1 MPHILDYDGGNHDEN
16 GELMPTA
23 YTFVEN
29 YPVSIDDKNPML
41 DKNLML
47 DKLNYLWIFSCI

>member
-1 MPHILDYDGGNHDEN
+1 VTTTTTTTTMPHILDYDGNHDDD

-29 YPVSIDDKNPML
+29 YPVSYDDKNPML
-41 DKNLML
+41 DK
-47 DKLNYLWIFSCI
+47 